1 MANDLTLNVGAGA
14 GMANGSSG
22 AKQNQIVLIL
32 AQKQVE
38 LLNAKN
44 EQEATNLQ
52 AEIDSLQQDLHQKNK

>member
-1 MANDLTLNVGAGA
+1 VQEQEWQMEAVVR
-14 GMANGSSG
+14 
-22 AKQNQIVLIL
+22 KQNQIVLIL

>member
-1 MANDLTLNVGAGA
+1 
-14 GMANGSSG
+14 MANGSSG

-44 EQEATNLQ
+44 EQEATNLH

>member
-1 MANDLTLNVGAGA
+1 VANDLTLYVGAGA

-52 AEIDSLQQDLHQKNK
+52 AEIDSLQQDLHQKK